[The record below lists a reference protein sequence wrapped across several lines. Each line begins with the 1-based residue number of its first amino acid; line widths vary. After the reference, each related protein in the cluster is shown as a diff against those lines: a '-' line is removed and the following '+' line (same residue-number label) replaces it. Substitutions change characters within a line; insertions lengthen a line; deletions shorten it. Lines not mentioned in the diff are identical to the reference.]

1 MRNVQRPFR
10 ATPESPL
17 QPSILLPP
25 QNHEKE
31 KKTRMASEEIRWKR
45 MMFKGSK
52 VYASV
57 DEKGALLI
65 QKGRVDI
72 KYQLDQDMKYA
83 ALASSVK
90 EIDEAVLQA
99 IKRKRKKKKELTEE
113 AAQAVPSIDG
123 DPNAVTVFTDG
134 ACGGNPGP
142 AGIGI
147 VLQYGHHQKEI
158 SRFIGEATNNI
169 AELTAIKIALREIKD
184 PRLPVNLYTDCD
196 YCQKT
201 LSGSWKQKKNR
212 ELIEAIKQEMTRFSK
227 LNLIKV
233 RGHKG
238 IAGNEHADQ
247 LAQQA
252 VQERKTEK

>member
-1 MRNVQRPFR
+1 
-10 ATPESPL
+10 
-17 QPSILLPP
+17 
-25 QNHEKE
+25 
-31 KKTRMASEEIRWKR
+31 

-65 QKGRVDI
+65 QKGRVEI
-72 KYQLDQDMKYA
+72 KYQLDQDMKYR

-99 IKRKRKKKKELTEE
+99 IKNKRKKKKDPAKT
-113 AAQAVPSIDG
+113 AARAGPSINSGPD
-123 DPNAVTVFTDG
+123 AIAVFTDG

-147 VLQYGHHQKEI
+147 VLHYRDHKKEI
-158 SRFIGEATNNI
+158 SRFIGQATNNI

-184 PRLPVNLYTDCD
+184 PRLPVNLYTDSS

-201 LSGSWKQKKNR
+201 LSRSWKPKKNKK
-212 ELIEAIKQEMTRFSK
+212 LIEEIKKEMTRFSR

-233 RGHKG
+233 EGHKG
-238 IAGNEHADQ
+238 IEGNEHADQ

-252 VQERKTEK
+252 VQERKTDKK

>member
-1 MRNVQRPFR
+1 
-10 ATPESPL
+10 
-17 QPSILLPP
+17 
-25 QNHEKE
+25 
-31 KKTRMASEEIRWKR
+31 

-72 KYQLDQDMKYA
+72 KYQLDQDMQYA

-90 EIDEAVLQA
+90 EIDEAVLRA
-99 IKRKRKKKKELTEE
+99 MKDKRKKKKGPAKTET
-113 AAQAVPSIDG
+113 QPGPSINS
-123 DPNAVTVFTDG
+123 DPDAIAVFTDG

-147 VLQYGHHQKEI
+147 VLQYGHHKKEI
-158 SRFIGEATNNI
+158 SRFIGDATNNI
-169 AELTAIKIALREIKD
+169 AELTAIKIALQEIKD
-184 PRLPVNLYTDCD
+184 PRLPVNLYTDSA

-201 LSGSWKQKKNR
+201 LRGSWKPKKNR
-212 ELIEAIKQEMTRFSK
+212 KLIEEIKKEMTRFSS

-233 RGHKG
+233 AGHKG
-238 IAGNEHADQ
+238 IEGNEHADQ
-247 LAQQA
+247 LAQRA
-252 VQERKTEK
+252 VQEGKTEKK

>member
-1 MRNVQRPFR
+1 
-10 ATPESPL
+10 
-17 QPSILLPP
+17 
-25 QNHEKE
+25 
-31 KKTRMASEEIRWKR
+31 

-65 QKGRVDI
+65 QKGRVEI
-72 KYQLDQDMKYA
+72 KYQLDQDMQYL

-99 IKRKRKKKKELTEE
+99 IKNKRGKKKKDL
-113 AAQAVPSIDG
+113 AKAGPSVSS
-123 DPNAVTVFTDG
+123 DPDSIAVFTDG

-147 VLQYGHHQKEI
+147 VLQYGHHKKEI

-184 PRLPVNLYTDCD
+184 PRLPVNLYTDSA

-201 LSGSWKQKKNR
+201 LSGSWKPKKNKK
-212 ELIEAIKQEMTRFSK
+212 LIEEIKKEMTRFSS

-233 RGHKG
+233 EGHKG
-238 IAGNEHADQ
+238 IEGNEHADQ

-252 VQERKTEK
+252 VQKRKTDKK

>member
-1 MRNVQRPFR
+1 
-10 ATPESPL
+10 
-17 QPSILLPP
+17 
-25 QNHEKE
+25 
-31 KKTRMASEEIRWKR
+31 

-57 DEKGALLI
+57 DENGALLTH
-65 QKGRVDI
+65 QGRVEI
-72 KYQLDQDMKYA
+72 KYQLDQDVKYR

-99 IKRKRKKKKELTEE
+99 MKDKRKKKKGPAKAEMKPGL
-113 AAQAVPSIDG
+113 SINKHPD
-123 DPNAVTVFTDG
+123 AISVFTDG

-147 VLQYGHHQKEI
+147 VLQYGDHKKVI
-158 SRFIGEATNNI
+158 SRSIGDATNNI

-184 PRLPVNLYTDCD
+184 PRLPVNLYTDSA

-201 LSGSWKQKKNR
+201 LSGSWKPKKNR
-212 ELIEAIKQEMTRFSK
+212 KLIEEIRKEMTRFSG
-227 LNLIKV
+227 LNLVKV
-233 RGHKG
+233 EGHKG
-238 IAGNEHADQ
+238 IEGNEEADR

-252 VQERKTEK
+252 VRKRKANEK